1 MIGEALVLGSSLV
14 GCFGLWAAVAKHRL
28 NVELQKHKI
37 TTDYNVLKGEPEPP
51 EKPTL
56 EQLTFDAK
64 QHTQQQ
70 LFQSQKQALDHLL
83 ERRRTLEDQI
93 AKLRTNIQSYADKQ
107 YAQYRAD
114 AVNALNDARKEQQ
127 ELVDEQR
134 RLLATME
141 GDDESEVDAAAKP
154 VRVDTGG
161 PVAERVDDSGVV
173 HAVELHDEEASRE
186 GAA

>member
-1 MIGEALVLGSSLV
+1 MIGEALILGSSML
-14 GCFGLWAAVAKHRL
+14 GCIGCWAAVAKHRL

-56 EQLTFDAK
+56 EQLSFDSK
-64 QHTQQQ
+64 QRAQQQ
-70 LFQSQKQALDHLL
+70 LFESKKKALDHLL
-83 ERRRTLEDQI
+83 SRRSTLEDQI

-114 AVNALNDARKEQQ
+114 AVNALNDARKEQL
-127 ELVDEQR
+127 ELVEEQR

-141 GDDESEVDAAAKP
+141 GDDESEVDAAEKP

-173 HAVELHDEEASRE
+173 HALELHDEDASRE